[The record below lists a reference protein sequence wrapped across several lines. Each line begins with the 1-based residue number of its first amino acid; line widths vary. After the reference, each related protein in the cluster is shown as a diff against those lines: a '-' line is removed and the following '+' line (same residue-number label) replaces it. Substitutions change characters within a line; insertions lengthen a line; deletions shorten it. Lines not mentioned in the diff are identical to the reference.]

1 MRRFG
6 KFGFN
11 FEPGKGLT
19 FTRSHASRGEGRE
32 IGLESFFWGA
42 ADFLGRGLKVGREY
56 GIICG

>member
-1 MRRFG
+1 MCLRFRPKYGMRRFW

-32 IGLESFFWGA
+32 IGLEGMWVGGRFFGK
-42 ADFLGRGLKVGREY
+42 GVEG
-56 GIICG
+56 